1 MSRKSRVME
10 LASDKINKNDY
21 LKVAGY
27 VRLSVVKD
35 DVFSNSIENQSNIIK
50 EYISN
55 HSHLKLH
62 KIYVD
67 KNVSGSTFDR
77 KGFNEILDDI
87 NNGEINCVI
96 VKDLSRLG
104 RDSISVGYYIQQF
117 FPINGVRFISIDDK
131 FDTINGITNI
141 DDSSKPVS
149 KIPIITII
157 DEYYSRDIS
166 KKVQSTIDANI
177 KAGRFVAPRAPFG
190 YMKSENDCHKLIID
204 ENAASVVREIFQLAH
219 NKYGLN
225 KIVKYLNQKEYLTP
239 INYAISNG
247 LKGNYERGNGL
258 WNTRTVKNILTNKVY
273 IGDLEQGKEK
283 YLVKNTHEAIIDR
296 DIFNSIQNIFH
307 NNQKSNMQMHQP
319 SSDNIFKGKV
329 VCGDCG
335 AKMQRR
341 KRTNK
346 KEEYYYFSCIANSR
360 NGMDKC
366 NGMYIKESNIYN
378 AIDNAVKDFM
388 ANNKYQDLINGQKD
402 VIQKIK
408 CLKNQFTAV
417 DDVKHNYEEY
427 ITGKISDEEYKSL
440 NTRKNAIKNDIHKF
454 ETELAKVIDK
464 IKAYEA
470 FESFSYENIVNLYV
484 NKIIVCSNKSA
495 EVMFSEKIFLM

>member
-1 MSRKSRVME
+1 MSRKSRIITTT
-10 LASDKINKNDY
+10 LKNTNNNKG
-21 LKVAGY
+21 LSVAGY
-27 VRLSVVKD
+27 VRLSVAKD
-35 DVFSNSIENQSNIIK
+35 NCPGDSIESQSNIIK
-50 EYISN
+50 EYINSHSN
-55 HSHLKLH
+55 MKLH
-62 KIYVD
+62 KIYID
-67 KNVSGSTFDR
+67 KNASGSTFDR
-77 KGFNEILDDI
+77 KGFKEMINDI
-87 NNGEINCVI
+87 ENAEVNCVM

-104 RDSISVGYYIQQF
+104 RDSISVGYYIQQI
-117 FPINGVRFISIDDK
+117 FPSKGIRFISIDDK
-131 FDTINGITNI
+131 FDTVDGITNI
-141 DDSSKPVS
+141 GDPSKPIS
-149 KIPIITII
+149 EIPIIAIV
-157 DEYYSRDIS
+157 DEYYSKDIS
-166 KKVQSTIDANI
+166 KKVQSTIDSNI
-177 KAGRFVAPRAPFG
+177 QAGKFVAPRAPFG
-190 YMKSENDCHKLIID
+190 YTKSETDCHKLVVD
-204 ENAASVVREIFQLAH
+204 EDAAYVVREIFQLAY
-219 NKYGLN
+219 NQYGLT
-225 KIVKYLNQKEYLTP
+225 KIVKYLNQRKYLTP
-239 INYAISNG
+239 INYAISKG
-247 LKGNYERGNGL
+247 LKGNYDCGNGL

-296 DIFNSIQNIFH
+296 DIFNIIQNIFH

-360 NGMDKC
+360 NGMDEC

-408 CLKNQFTAV
+408 CLKNQFTAM

-427 ITGKISDEEYKSL
+427 ITGKISDAEYKSL

-464 IKAYEA
+464 IKAYEV
-470 FESFSYENIVNLYV
+470 FETLSYENIVNLYV

-495 EVMFSEKIFLM
+495 EVMFNEKIY